1 MPKAKKL
8 RLQIKQLFLVIFLS
22 CTLLS
27 CKTSNIHSTTPELTF
42 GHLRNIHLNVA
53 NITVFNKYKMPF
65 KRPNVEHVAPISP
78 GASVER
84 WVSDIIVPVGNKLD
98 AQFIIKSGSIIESE
112 LKTQKGLKGIF
123 AIEQSKRYTATIDV
137 QLEIFD
143 RSRRLATVNAKA
155 KRSHTLREDATPN
168 LKTNLLFNLV
178 ENLMATFDKELRR
191 QVDLH
196 LQKYIRKHL

>member
-8 RLQIKQLFLVIFLS
+8 RPKIKLLFLVSFLS

-27 CKTSNIHSTTPELTF
+27 CKTNNIHSTTPELTF
-42 GHLRNIHLNVA
+42 SHLPDIRINVA
-53 NITVFNKYKMPF
+53 NIVVFNI
-65 KRPNVEHVAPISP
+65 EHLAPISP

-84 WVSDIIVPVGNKLD
+84 WVSDILIPVGDKLD
-98 AQFIIKSGSIIESE
+98 AQFVIKSGSIIESE

-143 RSRRLATVNAKA
+143 GSRRLATINAKA
-155 KRSHTLREDATPN
+155 ERSHTLREDATPN

-178 ENLMATFDKELRR
+178 ENLMATFDRELRR

-196 LQKYIRKHL
+196 LQNYTQ

>member
-1 MPKAKKL
+1 MAEAKKL
-8 RLQIKQLFLVIFLS
+8 SSNVKLLFLVSFLF

-27 CKTSNIHSTTPELTF
+27 CKTSNIESTTPDLTF
-42 GHLRNIHLNVA
+42 SHLPDIRINVA
-53 NITVFNKYKMPF
+53 KITVLNEYKIPF
-65 KRPNVEHVAPISP
+65 KQPNVEHLAPISP

-84 WVSDIIVPVGNKLD
+84 WVSDILVPVGEKLD

-112 LKTQKGLKGIF
+112 LETQKGLRGVF
-123 AIEQSKRYTATIDV
+123 AIEQSKRYTAIVDA

-143 RSRRLATVNAKA
+143 GSQRLVTINAKA
-155 KRSHTLREDATPN
+155 RRSHTLREDATPN

-178 ENLMATFDKELRR
+178 ENLMVTFDRELRR

-196 LQKYIRKHL
+196 LQNYIQ

>member
-27 CKTSNIHSTTPELTF
+27 CKTSNIHFTTPELTF

-84 WVSDIIVPVGNKLD
+84 WVSDIIVPAGNKLD

-143 RSRRLATVNAKA
+143 RSRRLATINAKA

-191 QVDLH
+191 QVDTH

>member
-1 MPKAKKL
+1 MPEAKKL
-8 RLQIKQLFLVIFLS
+8 RPKIKLLFLVSFLS

-27 CKTSNIHSTTPELTF
+27 CKTNNIDFTTPELTF
-42 GHLRNIHLNVA
+42 SHLPDIRINVA
-53 NITVFNKYKMPF
+53 NIAVFNEYKMPF
-65 KRPNVEHVAPISP
+65 KQPNIEHLAPISP

-84 WVSDIIVPVGNKLD
+84 WVSDILIPVGDKLD
-98 AQFIIKSGSIIESE
+98 AQFVIKSGSIIESE
-112 LKTQKGLKGIF
+112 LKTQKGFKGIF

-143 RSRRLATVNAKA
+143 GSRRLATINAKA
-155 KRSHTLREDATPN
+155 ERSHTLREDATPN
-168 LKTNLLFNLV
+168 SKTNLLFNLV

-196 LQKYIRKHL
+196 LQNYTQ

>member
-1 MPKAKKL
+1 MPEAKKL
-8 RLQIKQLFLVIFLS
+8 RPKIKLLFLVSFLS

-27 CKTSNIHSTTPELTF
+27 CKTNNIDFTTPELTF
-42 GHLRNIHLNVA
+42 SHLPDIRINVA
-53 NITVFNKYKMPF
+53 NIAVFNEYKMPF
-65 KRPNVEHVAPISP
+65 KQPNIEHLAPISP

-84 WVSDIIVPVGNKLD
+84 WVSDILIPVGDKLD
-98 AQFIIKSGSIIESE
+98 AQFVIKSGSIIESE

-143 RSRRLATVNAKA
+143 GSRRLATINAKA
-155 KRSHTLREDATPN
+155 ERSHTLREDATPN
-168 LKTNLLFNLV
+168 SKTNLLFNLV
-178 ENLMATFDKELRR
+178 ENLMATFDRELRR

-196 LQKYIRKHL
+196 LQNYTQ

>member
-8 RLQIKQLFLVIFLS
+8 RPQIKLLFLVSFLS

-27 CKTSNIHSTTPELTF
+27 CKTSYIQSSTPELTF
-42 GHLRNIHLNVA
+42 SHLPDIHLNVA
-53 NITVFNKYKMPF
+53 NIIVFNEYKMPF
-65 KRPNVEHVAPISP
+65 KQPNVEHVAPISP

-84 WVSDIIVPVGNKLD
+84 WVSDILVPVGDKLD
-98 AQFIIKSGSIIESE
+98 AQFVIKSGSIIENE

-143 RSRRLATVNAKA
+143 RSRRLATINAKA

-191 QVDLH
+191 QVDTH

>member
-22 CTLLS
+22 CTLLA

-143 RSRRLATVNAKA
+143 RSRRLATINAKA

-191 QVDLH
+191 QVDTH

>member
-1 MPKAKKL
+1 
-8 RLQIKQLFLVIFLS
+8 
-22 CTLLS
+22 
-27 CKTSNIHSTTPELTF
+27 
-42 GHLRNIHLNVA
+42 
-53 NITVFNKYKMPF
+53 MPF
-65 KRPNVEHVAPISP
+65 KQPNVEHLAPISP

-84 WVSDIIVPVGNKLD
+84 WVSDILIPVGDKLD
-98 AQFIIKSGSIIESE
+98 AQFVIKSGSIVESK

-143 RSRRLATVNAKA
+143 GSRRLATINAKA
-155 KRSHTLREDATPN
+155 ERSHTLREDATPN

-178 ENLMATFDKELRR
+178 ENLMATFDRELRR

-196 LQKYIRKHL
+196 LQNYTQ

>member
-1 MPKAKKL
+1 MAEAKKL
-8 RLQIKQLFLVIFLS
+8 SSNIKPLCLVSFLF

-27 CKTSNIHSTTPELTF
+27 CKTSNIESTMPELTF
-42 GHLRNIHLNVA
+42 SHLPDIRINVA
-53 NITVFNKYKMPF
+53 KISVLNEYKMPF
-65 KRPNVEHVAPISP
+65 KQPNVEHVAPISP

-84 WVSDIIVPVGNKLD
+84 WVSDILVPVGDKLD

-112 LKTQKGLKGIF
+112 LKTQKGLKGVF
-123 AIEQSKRYTATIDV
+123 AIEQSKRYTAIVDA

-143 RSRRLATVNAKA
+143 GSRRLASINAKA
-155 KRSHTLREDATPN
+155 KRSHTLREDATLN

-178 ENLMATFDKELRR
+178 ENLMATFDRELRR

-196 LQKYIRKHL
+196 LQNYIQ

>member
-1 MPKAKKL
+1 MAEANKL
-8 RLQIKQLFLVIFLS
+8 SSNIKLLCLASFLF

-27 CKTSNIHSTTPELTF
+27 CKTSNIESTTPELTF
-42 GHLRNIHLNVA
+42 SHLPDIRINVA
-53 NITVFNKYKMPF
+53 KISVLNEYKMPF
-65 KRPNVEHVAPISP
+65 KQPNVEHVAPISP

-84 WVSDIIVPVGNKLD
+84 WVSDILVPVGDKLD

-112 LKTQKGLKGIF
+112 LKTQKGLKGVF
-123 AIEQSKRYTATIDV
+123 TIEQSKRYTAIVDAR
-137 QLEIFD
+137 LEIFD
-143 RSRRLATVNAKA
+143 GSRRLATIDAKA

-178 ENLMATFDKELRR
+178 ENLMATFDRELRR

-196 LQKYIRKHL
+196 LQNYIQ

>member
-1 MPKAKKL
+1 MLEAKKL
-8 RLQIKQLFLVIFLS
+8 RSKIKLLFLVSFLS
-22 CTLLS
+22 CTLFS
-27 CKTSNIHSTTPELTF
+27 CKTNNIDTATPELTF
-42 GHLRNIHLNVA
+42 SHLPDIRINVA
-53 NITVFNKYKMPF
+53 NIAVFNEYKMPF
-65 KRPNVEHVAPISP
+65 KQPNVEHLAPISP

-84 WVSDIIVPVGNKLD
+84 WVSDILIPVGDKLD
-98 AQFIIKSGSIIESE
+98 AQFVIKSGSIIESE

-143 RSRRLATVNAKA
+143 GSRRLATINAKA
-155 KRSHTLREDATPN
+155 ERSHTLREDATPN

-178 ENLMATFDKELRR
+178 ENLMATFDRELRR

-196 LQKYIRKHL
+196 LQNYTQ